1 MFSAELA
8 APSNPRTEPKVI
20 ALAHCVDSIVNFRLR
35 SRDSE
40 SSLLHPN
47 RHAFEIA
54 ATSLTRRI
62 PLHFVFD
69 LQ

>member
-1 MFSAELA
+1 MLSAELA
-8 APSNPRTEPKVI
+8 APSNPHTKPKVI
-20 ALAHCVDSIVNFRLR
+20 ALAHGVDSIVTFRLR

-54 ATSLTRRI
+54 ATS
-62 PLHFVFD
+62 FD
-69 LQ
+69 EKDSFAFCF